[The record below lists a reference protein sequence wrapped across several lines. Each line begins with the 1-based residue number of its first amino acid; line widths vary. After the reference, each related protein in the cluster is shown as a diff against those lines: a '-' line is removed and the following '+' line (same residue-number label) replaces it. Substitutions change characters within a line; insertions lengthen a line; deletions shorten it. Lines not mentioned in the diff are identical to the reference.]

1 MGDVPKCKLV
11 VIGDGSVG
19 KTSLL
24 HMFTK
29 DEFPK
34 EYVPT
39 VFENT
44 AKTMTYEG
52 QAYKLNL
59 WDTAGQEG
67 YDRVRLMSYKNT
79 DAFLMCFAVDN
90 LTSLENI
97 HLRWAKEI
105 SKHRNNKGYKAV
117 QVVVGLKTDLRKT
130 SKKVCATANQGE
142 EMARKT
148 GSDFYC
154 ECSAMLN
161 DGVDAIFEKVV
172 LHGASLRNKKSD
184 DKCSLM

>member
-1 MGDVPKCKLV
+1 VPRNPKLV
-11 VIGDGSVG
+11 VVGDGAVG

-44 AKTMTYEG
+44 AKTVCYKG
-52 QAYKLNL
+52 NHHKLNL

-79 DAFLMCFAVDN
+79 DCFMLCFAVDN

-97 HLRWAKEI
+97 SARWAKEV
-105 SKHRNNKGYKAV
+105 SKHRDKGKYKAV
-117 QVVVGLKTDLRKT
+117 QVIVGLKTDLRKT
-130 SKKVCATANQGE
+130 SKKVCSTAKQGE
-142 EMARKT
+142 DFANKT

-161 DGVDAIFEKVV
+161 DGVDELFEKIV
-172 LHGASLRNKKSD
+172 LLIASKRLKKGG
-184 DKCSLM
+184 KCTLM